1 MVVSFTLTSCPPSID
16 FLSSTGESGDGKIA
30 SKAGFLSLDKE
41 ESVKLRPAWYKL
53 RDSTVVTPDKV
64 RASFQGAKSLSISE
78 ELVEGVCI
86 SKFVSLPQVLSPNLI
101 GVCSDNSC
109 PDKSVKFRFG
119 LQPEVMSGS
128 R

>member
-30 SKAGFLSLDKE
+30 TEAGFWSLDKE
-41 ESVKLRPAWYKL
+41 ESVKLRPAWSKL
-53 RDSTVVTPDKV
+53 RDSTVVAPDKV
-64 RASFQGAKSLSISE
+64 RASFQGAVSLPISE
-78 ELVEGVCI
+78 ELVEGVFI
-86 SKFVSLPQVLSPNLI
+86 SEFVSLPHVLSPNLI

-109 PDKSVKFRFG
+109 LAKSVKFRFG
-119 LQPEVMSGS
+119 LQTEVMSGS